1 MTLATICDIIV
12 MIAAVCT
19 ALAAIWKFV
28 LNSGKGVKKTAAK
41 IKEKEEAALKQKIDE
56 AISPVLFQLGEN
68 TKKLE
73 LVDAH
78 DKQLA
83 SILDVQ
89 RELLR
94 QRIMEIYSRNR
105 SRKALEYH
113 EREELEKAYKIY
125 KEVDGN
131 SYIDKYYIRMEKWD
145 TIDE

>member
-12 MIAAVCT
+12 MVAAICT

-28 LNSGKGVKKTAAK
+28 LNSGKSVKRTAAK
-41 IKEKEEAALKQKIDE
+41 IKEKEDAALKQKIDE
-56 AISPVLFQLGEN
+56 AIAPVLTQLQKN
-68 TKKLE
+68 TEKLE

-78 DKQLA
+78 DKQLN

-94 QRIMEIYSRNR
+94 QRIMEIYTQNR
-105 SRKALEYH
+105 ARKALEYH
-113 EREELEKAYKIY
+113 EREELEKSYKIY
-125 KEVDGN
+125 KQVDGN
-131 SYIDKYYIRMEKWD
+131 SYIDKYYTRMEKWD

>member
-12 MIAAVCT
+12 MVAAVCT
-19 ALAAIWKFV
+19 ALAAIWKFIF
-28 LNSGKGVKKTAAK
+28 NSGKGLKKTADK
-41 IKEKEEAALKQKIDE
+41 IKAKEEAALKQKIDE
-56 AISPVLFQLGEN
+56 ALSPIFTQLEEIN
-68 TKKLE
+68 KKLE

-83 SILDVQ
+83 SIVDVQ

-94 QRIMEIYSRNR
+94 QRIMEIYSKNK

-113 EREELEKAYKIY
+113 EREELEKAYKTY

-131 SYIDKYYIRMEKWD
+131 SYIDKYYTRMEKWD